1 MGKGAAMSKN
11 LIVSLGVL
19 LAACG
24 GADGRNLAE
33 RFDLQAQ
40 AQAWENQMPS
50 VIAPGQQPSCTPLI
64 VQFTLVAK
72 QSLPVDI
79 AATSV
84 SLAKNGSVAWTQDVS
99 ATETGL
105 RDDKTLQGVARGCAT
120 AAFSEGDVLV
130 VNVLLKS
137 AAEQAQVQTTA
148 QLLFAS

>member
-105 RDDKTLQGVARGCAT
+105 RDNKTFQGCAT